1 MSNMETDGRKR
12 EKGEFGGTMVAI
24 LFILARRA
32 QGGESKL
39 QSTREYLSTPA
50 WPQRMATPE
59 HSSPRGTPK
68 KPHIRTTKVNKKIYL
83 FIFSMRSN
91 KKERVDVDVCQLQIQ
106 SVNVMMPAHVR
117 VYACEGRTH
126 TLRAGNP
133 NSVYKTYSR
142 EKEENIFTN
151 LVFCARVV

>member
-1 MSNMETDGRKR
+1 M
-12 EKGEFGGTMVAI
+12 
-24 LFILARRA
+24 
-32 QGGESKL
+32 
-39 QSTREYLSTPA
+39 
-50 WPQRMATPE
+50 
-59 HSSPRGTPK
+59 
-68 KPHIRTTKVNKKIYL
+68 
-83 FIFSMRSN
+83 
-91 KKERVDVDVCQLQIQ
+91 DVDVCQLQIQ